1 MNRSRLIVFLSA
13 AGLIILQIIPRP
25 YPPTKQHMQTL
36 HNHKQTAFWNMKVI
50 LICTYENMFE
60 TLLFQAYLQ
69 KSHLA

>member
-1 MNRSRLIVFLSA
+1 
-13 AGLIILQIIPRP
+13 
-25 YPPTKQHMQTL
+25 MQTL

-69 KSHLA
+69 KSHLAKCDVTNAVVKQFKGV